1 MRRFTIPTLLCCAFA
16 ASASAAEVQ
25 LFAARTEPKTDP
37 IVELRPKAPAPQP
50 RVPAFAT
57 PERPPV
63 QQAAARTATATT
75 APAITASLPAK
86 TRTSTPAVSTGSGA
100 TTFAAVTPAGAPVR
114 PAAVQNLVRSRTT
127 TFAPVTTTT
136 APAAKKQFTYTDP
149 SGQVSTAE
157 VLRGYQPNQITSP
170 IAKIDPTLDPRLRR
184 AATIA
189 QERARA
195 STRRRCWR
203 YVKEALLASGVID
216 SYPKTVNAKEAGDEL
231 VRSYGFKKLPIRDPY
246 AAPVGSVLVY
256 YKGRNRPGHVELR
269 TKDGF
274 VSDFRSKTPDRH
286 ALLGV
291 FAKRG

>member
-1 MRRFTIPTLLCCAFA
+1 VRRFTVPTLLCCCGLA
-16 ASASAAEVQ
+16 ASAPAAEVQ
-25 LFAARTEPKTDP
+25 LFAAAKPAKKVDP
-37 IVELRPKAPAPQP
+37 VGETKPA
-50 RVPAFAT
+50 VPAFAT
-57 PERPPV
+57 PERPAAPQV
-63 QQAAARTATATT
+63 TRTTSTASTPARAAAVQTVARATT
-75 APAITASLPAK
+75 TTFEPVIPAGAPTRATVAPTLV
-86 TRTSTPAVSTGSGA
+86 RTSTSV
-100 TTFAAVTPAGAPVR
+100 AAVTPA
-114 PAAVQNLVRSRTT
+114 
-127 TFAPVTTTT
+127 
-136 APAAKKQFTYTDP
+136 AAKKRQFTYTDP
-149 SGQVSTAE
+149 AGQVSSAE
-157 VLRGYQPNQITSP
+157 ILRGYQPKQIASP
-170 IAKIDPTLDPRLRR
+170 IAKIDPKLRR

-195 STRRRCWR
+195 YTRRRCWR

-216 SYPKTVNAKEAGDEL
+216 SYPKSVNAKDAGTEL
-231 VRSYGFKKLPIRDPY
+231 VQSYGFKKLPIRDPY

>member
-1 MRRFTIPTLLCCAFA
+1 VRRFTIPTLLCCCGLA

-25 LFAARTEPKTDP
+25 VFAAAKPAKKIDP
-37 IVELRPKAPAPQP
+37 VVETTAA
-50 RVPAFAT
+50 VPAFAT
-57 PERPPV
+57 PERG
-63 QQAAARTATATT
+63 AAPQLARTRATIPTASRVSAAQPIARATT
-75 APAITASLPAK
+75 TTFEPVMPAGALTRSTASQTALV
-86 TRTSTPAVSTGSGA
+86 RNSTTQ
-100 TTFAAVTPAGAPVR
+100 FAAVGPGAP
-114 PAAVQNLVRSRTT
+114 N
-127 TFAPVTTTT
+127 
-136 APAAKKQFTYTDP
+136 KKQFTYTDP
-149 SGQVSTAE
+149 AGQVSSAE
-157 VLRGYQPNQITSP
+157 VLRGYQPKQIASP
-170 IAKIDPTLDPRLRR
+170 IAKIDPTIDPKLRR

-195 STRRRCWR
+195 YTRRRCWR

-216 SYPKTVNAKEAGDEL
+216 SYPKTVNAKDAGMEL
-231 VRSYGFKKLPIRDPY
+231 VQSYGFKKLPIKDPY